1 MVKIPKGEHFIKR
14 GEKMNSLY
22 MVTQGTIKY
31 ISAQDEIIV
40 GSGTIIGIME
50 CWTGVYRGDYISQ
63 EDCIV
68 YPLPYS
74 GTNDLKKIF
83 KSQPAYVSAFFV
95 TSVKE
100 ASMLLA
106 RYVKYYKRA
115 QNYYN
120 TAAKLYQQYQELCNR
135 YGITVQPA
143 RRIEAMEPLA
153 LTDKIDSWEVEFY
166 YKLNQQNS
174 KEIMAACGE
183 NTDIVIGYLMYAGRI
198 MAYAVRDIDEIFEYL
213 KYNAEVCLNSRHT
226 DLLQL
231 FLDLAEKCARRGI
244 DVSEITARV
253 KVLYE
258 CCKQMKLYEADM
270 LEVRFTEYF
279 EHDFTKD
286 RIAASTEDDLE
297 TDEEAAEDCFLH
309 IMEYAGLPEEEI
321 LAFRSK
327 LQEYQNIPDN
337 LDLDETA
344 RKMRRDLSRIFY
356 TVYKKVFKRAVTE
369 KKELTPILKMFLN
382 FGFVD
387 VGIVGE
393 ENANELY
400 DLTDRLFLC
409 KSEHVYTVYE
419 WLKSIYMGKNE
430 PCRNEFDLDY
440 NGYLAEQKR
449 IGRMDIQQMEA
460 CRDDNWKKV
469 EFEMENMF
477 QSTNRATYGR
487 ISMFCPILS
496 GKDMLQ
502 SAEKMLVT
510 VKKLEEALEYVR
522 SIDYSLFYHDVVFSD
537 PAHEVNREMLKKEV
551 LPDIILMPNVGTRPM
566 MWQETAGIK
575 RDTSARFVL
584 PVMTTTSV
592 TDMIVE
598 TCGRYRWEIC
608 RKIQGMRWNDITEKS
623 LTSEYSD
630 YIQYYRKNHDLSG
643 DAREKIKNALW
654 KAKNNFREV
663 FVSDY
668 VNWIKYESSG
678 SYRLNKVSRD
688 ILFRYCPFAK
698 EYRDKLEIN
707 PMYQDMISRFKIL
720 TARQLKRIRGFNDK
734 YEKNG
739 GEITIEL
746 KENEAY
752 YNL

>member
-14 GEKMNSLY
+14 GEKMNTLY
-22 MVTQGTIKY
+22 MVTQGSIKY
-31 ISAQDEIIV
+31 VSAQDEIMV

-50 CWTGVYRGDYISQ
+50 CWTGVYRGDYIAQ
-63 EDCIV
+63 EDCVV

-74 GTNDLKKIF
+74 GTNDLKKLF

-95 TSVKE
+95 TSIKE
-100 ASMLLA
+100 AAMLLA
-106 RYVKYYKRA
+106 RYVKYYKKA
-115 QNYYN
+115 QNYYSV
-120 TAAKLYQQYQELCNR
+120 TTKLYQHYQELCDR
-135 YGITVQPA
+135 YGVAEQPM
-143 RRIEAMEPLA
+143 RRIESLEPLT

-166 YKLNQQNS
+166 YKLNQQNA
-174 KEIMAACGE
+174 KEIMAACNE
-183 NTDIVIGYLMYAGRI
+183 NIDIVIGYVMYAGRI
-198 MAYAVRDIDEIFEYL
+198 MSYAVRSIDEIFEYL
-213 KYNAEVCLNSRHT
+213 QYNSEVCLNSQRT

-231 FLDLAEKCARRGI
+231 YFDLAVKCGRKGE
-244 DVSEITARV
+244 DITNVTVRV
-253 KVLYE
+253 EALYDS
-258 CCKQMKLYEADM
+258 CKQMKLYETEL
-270 LEVRFTEYF
+270 LESRFAEYF
-279 EHDFTKD
+279 QHNFAQDKVDAE
-286 RIAASTEDDLE
+286 TEADTE
-297 TDEEAAEDCFLH
+297 TEPEDYLLH
-309 IMEYAGLPEEEI
+309 IMEYAQMPEEDI
-321 LAFRSK
+321 DGLRSK
-327 LQEYQNIPDN
+327 IQEYQNIPDN
-337 LDLDETA
+337 LELDESA

-356 TVYKKVFKRAVTE
+356 SVYRKVFKRSMKE

-382 FGFVD
+382 FGFMDVD
-387 VGIVGE
+387 MVGK
-393 ENANELY
+393 ENTNELY

-409 KSEHVYTVYE
+409 KSEHVYTAYE
-419 WLKSIYMGKNE
+419 WLKSIYEGKNE

-449 IGRMDIQQMEA
+449 RGKMNAAELEA
-460 CRDDNWKKV
+460 WKNDNWRKV

-487 ISMFCPILS
+487 ITMFCPILS
-496 GKDMLQ
+496 GKDMVQ
-502 SAEKMLVT
+502 SAGKMLVT
-510 VKKLEEALEYVR
+510 AKKLEEALAYVR
-522 SIDYSLFYHDVVFSD
+522 SIDYSLFYQDVVFSD
-537 PAHEVNREMLKKEV
+537 PAHEVNREILKKEV

-575 RDTSARFVL
+575 RDTSARFIL
-584 PVMTTTSV
+584 PIMTTGNLM
-592 TDMIVE
+592 DMMIE

-643 DAREKIKNALW
+643 DAREKVKNALW

-668 VNWIKYESSG
+668 VNWIKYESNG

-707 PMYQDMISRFKIL
+707 PMYQEMISRFTIL
-720 TARQLKRIRGFNDK
+720 TARQLKRIKGFNDR
-734 YEKNG
+734 YEKKG

-746 KENEAY
+746 QENAAY